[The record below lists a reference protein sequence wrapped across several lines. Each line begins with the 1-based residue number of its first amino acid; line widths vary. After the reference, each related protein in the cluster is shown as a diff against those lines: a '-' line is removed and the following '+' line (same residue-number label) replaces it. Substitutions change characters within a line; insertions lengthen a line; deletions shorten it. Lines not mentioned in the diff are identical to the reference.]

1 MPHRRSLSVQSKLLV
16 SFVLLT
22 IAGITVLT
30 GVGYLTARQ
39 SLTASAERQLL
50 GLQRSKAGIVK
61 SMLTSMRNE
70 VLAFS
75 ATDVATRAAVA
86 LRAAHR
92 TLEHVAVTPKMTE
105 DVTRFH
111 LEEFEPAV
119 AKNLSITPTE
129 GSSLPTSPAEWYLH
143 YHYLVQ
149 APKPYGASRLLA
161 SATDTSRYGAALGE
175 AQARLGPSI
184 KRLGFE
190 NVLFVDPETLDV
202 FYSYEESAVLG
213 TNLASGPYATSNFAA
228 LARTLSASKDVDDYR
243 VADFEAY
250 RPKLGA
256 PGAFIGS
263 PVFDGPRL
271 VAVMLLRFRL
281 EPISDA
287 LSGGRQYEAEGLG
300 RTGQVYMVG
309 PDLTMRTDSRFLI
322 EDPEAFIATLR
333 QSKLTSRTA
342 DTVERLNTTIL
353 TVPVDNEATRA
364 ALRGQSGVVAIEDYR
379 GVDALMAYG
388 PIDLDSL
395 RWAVIAKIDRQ
406 EAMAPLTAYTRRAL
420 AVGGALALLASVIAL
435 FMAAALTRPIA
446 ALVSAARRVS
456 KGTLD
461 VQVDVA
467 PDDEYRELGEAFN
480 EMVRSLRASREDL
493 DRQVEEN
500 ERLLQSLL
508 PASAAAQVRG
518 GTSETPQSF
527 ADVTVAY
534 INLVGLDALS
544 RELGEDR
551 VMALLSDV
559 VGALD
564 EAAEQQGVEKV
575 RTIGAS
581 YLAASGLSLER
592 PDHTAR
598 MVEFAREAVRI
609 VRRFNA
615 ERQTSLGAEIRI
627 NAGPVIGGL
636 IGRRKFIYDLWGDT
650 VRLTR
655 RIESDGRTS
664 IIVTRPVYDRVRDM
678 VPFAS
683 PTQMDVQGI
692 GAVEL
697 FAVILDEGVA

>member
-1 MPHRRSLSVQSKLLV
+1 
-16 SFVLLT
+16 
-22 IAGITVLT
+22 
-30 GVGYLTARQ
+30 
-39 SLTASAERQLL
+39 
-50 GLQRSKAGIVK
+50 
-61 SMLTSMRNE
+61 
-70 VLAFS
+70 
-75 ATDVATRAAVA
+75 
-86 LRAAHR
+86 
-92 TLEHVAVTPKMTE
+92 MTE

-111 LEEFEPAV
+111 LQEFEPAV

-149 APKPYGASRLLA
+149 APKPYGVSRLLA

-175 AQARLGPSI
+175 AQASLGPFI

-190 NVLFVDPETLDV
+190 NILLVDPETLEV
-202 FYSYEESAVLG
+202 FYSYEESVVLG
-213 TNLASGPYATSNFAA
+213 TNLASGPYASSNFAA
-228 LARTLSASKDVDDYR
+228 LARALSTSKDVDDYR

-263 PVFDGPRL
+263 PVFDGPRM

-364 ALRGQSGVVAIEDYR
+364 ALRGQSGVMAIEDYR

-406 EAMAPLTAYTRRAL
+406 EAMAPLAAYTRRAL
-420 AVGGALALLASVIAL
+420 AVGGALALLASVIAM
-435 FMAAALTRPIA
+435 FMAAALTRPIG
-446 ALVSAARRVS
+446 ALVGAARRVS

-534 INLVGLDALS
+534 INLIGLDALS

-615 ERQTSLGAEIRI
+615 ERQTSLRAAIRI

-655 RIESDGRTS
+655 RIESDGAGTS
-664 IIVTRPVYDRVRDM
+664 IVVTRPVYDRVRDL
-678 VPFAS
+678 VPFGA

-697 FAVILDEGVA
+697 FAVIDEGVA